1 MGVFPPG
8 TVVQLSNDMVGLVIS
23 VNASSLLYPNV
34 LIYDPSVPRSQAPII
49 DLADRDLKIVNAIL
63 PNKLPDKVRDYLN
76 PRSRI
81 SYFFDSEE

>member
-34 LIYDPSVPRSQAPII
+34 LIYDPSVPQIT
-49 DLADRDLKIVNAIL
+49 
-63 PNKLPDKVRDYLN
+63 
-76 PRSRI
+76 
-81 SYFFDSEE
+81 